1 MRTEAG
7 TNKESAEESGVFFLI
22 VAKYTGGTICCFT
35 HSQVCSLAVLSAF
48 ATACGHSFQ
57 NVFVSQLEAQVPR
70 AETPTSIAT
79 LPGNL

>member
-7 TNKESAEESGVFFLI
+7 TNEESAEESGFFFLI

-48 ATACGHSFQ
+48 ATPVVTRSKMSSSP
-57 NVFVSQLEAQVPR
+57 N
-70 AETPTSIAT
+70 
-79 LPGNL
+79 